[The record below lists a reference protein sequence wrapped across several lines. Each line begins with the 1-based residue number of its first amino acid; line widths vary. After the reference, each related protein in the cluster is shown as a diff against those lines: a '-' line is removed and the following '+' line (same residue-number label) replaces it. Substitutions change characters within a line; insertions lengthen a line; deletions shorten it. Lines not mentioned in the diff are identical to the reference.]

1 MTKRLLTAAA
11 SALLT
16 LALYAQGGNF
26 ETATEAAQNM
36 KVGWNLGNTLDS
48 HATGVTNV
56 TKTETYRGQPVTN
69 AALMQML
76 KEAGFNAVRVPVTW
90 YPYMASDG
98 TVDAAWIARVKEVVD
113 YVIGQGMYCIVNVH
127 HDTGVPNS
135 STPDKGW
142 LRADESNYAANKD
155 KFEYLWTQIAEAFKD
170 YGQLLLFEGYN
181 ELLDAYGSWNYA
193 SWNTENK
200 YDEDVAN
207 AAYNAVNSYAQSFV
221 TAVRATGGNNTQ
233 RNLILNT
240 YAACSGRGRWRDA
253 LKQPLDKLQLPEDG
267 DGTHLAVEVHTYPV
281 ITTTD
286 GNNVVSNRDIEA
298 IEAELI
304 DMFEALTNILAV
316 KGAPV
321 IIGEWSSGNVDAATT
336 DYDARR
342 QHMLDFA
349 SLFVAKAKE
358 YGMPT
363 FYWLGLS
370 DKIDRTLP
378 AFTQPD
384 LAETILQAY
393 YGNSYTPM
401 LPVQDDYEYYPVV
414 NFYQQWAEL
423 DLYQGPQDDYSGI
436 ELELSEKPGLTDL
449 RLVTYRNNNTQSTP
463 TNFSTATKNIGFGTQ
478 TSNPVTRVTLQ
489 WRKTGSKAF
498 GIKHLWWIKS
508 NGTKVEVVPNTNY
521 MFNNCWI
528 GSQATPNFIKVPV
541 GSSHYATLYYSD
553 TNFVV
558 PAGITA
564 SAYAVSNGHVMA
576 VRDYEAGEVLPA
588 GTGVVLN
595 ATEANTFKFIKT
607 TEEGLAATGNML
619 RGSDTEELTTGGSK
633 YYKLSLNHGNEE
645 GTVGFYYGAADG
657 AAFMNGAHKAY
668 LAVPESE
675 ARIAGFAIPETDG
688 KLTGGITSIGN
699 ELRPANGT
707 WYTLDGRLLRT
718 QPTKR
723 GVYIMNGRK
732 VIIP

>member
-1 MTKRLLTAAA
+1 MTKRLLIAAA

-16 LALYAQGGNF
+16 LASYAQSGSF

-48 HATGVTNV
+48 HATGITDV
-56 TKTETYRGQPVTN
+56 TKTETYRGQPITN

-90 YPYMASDG
+90 YPHMADDG
-98 TVDAAWIARVKEVVD
+98 TVDATWMARVKEVVD
-113 YVIGQGMYCIVNVH
+113 YVIGQGMYCIINVH
-127 HDTGVPNS
+127 HDTGIPNS
-135 STPDKGW
+135 TTPNKGW
-142 LRADESNYAANKD
+142 LRADESNYTANKD
-155 KFEYLWTQIAEAFKD
+155 KFEYLWRQIAEAFKD

-193 SWNTENK
+193 SWNTEDK
-200 YDEDVAN
+200 YDKDIAD

-221 TAVRATGGNNTQ
+221 TAVRATGGNNAQ

-240 YAACSGRGRWRDA
+240 YAACSGRGTWRDA
-253 LKQPLDKLQLPEDG
+253 LKQPLAKLQLPEDG
-267 DGTHLAVEVHTYPV
+267 DGTHLAVEVHTYPS
-281 ITTTD
+281 ITTTGED
-286 GNNVVSNRDIEA
+286 NVVSNRDIET

-321 IIGEWSSGNVDAATT
+321 IIGEWSSANVDAATT

-349 SLFVAKAKE
+349 SRFIAKAKE

-363 FYWLGLS
+363 FYWVGLS

-384 LAETILQAY
+384 LTETILQAH
-393 YGNSYTPM
+393 YGNSYNPM
-401 LPVQDDYEYYPVV
+401 LPVRDDYEYYPVV

-423 DLYQGPQDDYSGI
+423 ELYWGPQDSYTGI
-436 ELELSEKPGLTDL
+436 EFELSEKPGGSDL
-449 RLVTYRNNNTQSTP
+449 RLMTYRNNSTQGTA
-463 TNFSTATKNIGFGTQ
+463 TNFTTITRTLSFGAQ
-478 TSNPVTRVTLQ
+478 TGNPVTRVTLQ
-489 WRKTGSKAF
+489 WRKEGSKAF
-498 GIKHLWWIKS
+498 GIKYLRWLKS
-508 NGTKVEVVPNTNY
+508 GGTKVEVEPSTSH

-558 PAGITA
+558 PSGITA
-564 SAYAVSNGHVMA
+564 SAYAVSNGRVMT
-576 VRDYEAGEVLPA
+576 VRDYEAEDVLPA

-595 ATEANTFKFIKT
+595 AAEANTFKFIKT

-633 YYKLSLNHGNEE
+633 YYKLSLNNANEE
-645 GTVGFYYGAADG
+645 GTIGFYYGAADG

-675 ARIAGFAIPETDG
+675 ARIAGFELPDTEEGLVD
-688 KLTGGITSIGN
+688 GITNVRN
-699 ELRPANGT
+699 ELRPADGT
-707 WYTLDGRLLRT
+707 WHTMDGRRLQTR
-718 QPTKR
+718 PTER
-723 GVYIMNGRK
+723 GIYVVNGRK
-732 VIIP
+732 VIVH